1 MGARDSISLDGSWRF
16 VADPERL
23 YGPPD
28 VPEGEPI
35 TVPGCWEAQVARP
48 YRIINAWYQRSLDL
62 PPDWRSD
69 DQRLI
74 LRFGAVMYRCGVWV
88 NGQHIGGHEGG
99 YTPFELDIT
108 DELRWDG
115 TDRVQVAVTNPLNG
129 LDEYP
134 AFSVAE
140 VLLAEEWEPD
150 LPLAEAP
157 HGKQTWYSSQSGI
170 WQSVTLERRPVLALG
185 ALQVRPDVP
194 GGRAVVRWSLE
205 RLGRRGDTDGAS
217 PAAASRVAI
226 ELTLTDPDG
235 TDVARQTIRPD
246 GDAGEV
252 AIDIPDARLWDIDQP
267 NLYRLTARLRE
278 DGGGETPRDGE
289 TAGGSTGDGGAAG
302 DAVRDEVSAR
312 FGMREIRTEGG
323 KVILNGRPIYLLAA
337 LDQDL
342 YPETISTPPS
352 REYLDRQLRLA
363 REMGINLLR
372 CHIKLPD
379 PAYLEAADEAGMLL
393 WCELP
398 NWTRFT
404 STSATRGRDTLQ
416 AMVETMGNHPSIV
429 IWTIINE
436 DWGTQ
441 LRYEARDRQWLR
453 ETFDWLKALDPT
465 RLVVDNSA
473 CETPQTPNFHLKT
486 DLLDF
491 HVYFLA
497 PDNAVRWRQMID
509 DFARRPSWLW
519 SPHGDAAPVGDEP
532 LILSE
537 FGQWGLPRL
546 DRLVATSRREPWW
559 FSTGRYY
566 YRPAGLRRRFAAY
579 GLDRVWPSV
588 EALAEATQWH
598 QFDALQ
604 HQVGR
609 MRRHSSIQGFVI
621 TELSDAYWEANG
633 LLDPDRGPK
642 VYHERLREVIAE
654 DVVVIDPERRDLCA
668 EEPCRFQ
675 VTVSSYGEPAERGR
689 VEWTLSLEDGRTLE
703 GGVDVPE
710 WPRHEAVD
718 LGWHELAIP
727 STDRTMDA
735 ILRARLLDE
744 TGRER
749 AATELRF
756 AVLSPSARRT
766 TRPRKI
772 AVHDPLAIW
781 GVAERVAA
789 LGHEVVPLDEA
800 DLLVTTES
808 TSALSGWLESGGR
821 ALMLIRSSGAL
832 PAEHDLA
839 RRVSVH
845 LRRLP
850 HSGWPGQ
857 RSPWEGDW
865 VTSWSWMLPDAFPD
879 LPARAPL
886 DFTYEEVLPDHV
898 LLGYDPTRHRDEVP
912 SGMFVGWV
920 HTPAANV
927 WHFRQARGAVTL
939 TTFRVAPESGPVAS
953 ALLEALIQQ
962 SADADRRSGT
972 PRERRATSGVP
983 A

>member
-1 MGARDSISLDGSWRF
+1 MGGRSSISLDGPWRF

-23 YGPPD
+23 YGP
-28 VPEGEPI
+28 GELPAGDTI
-35 TVPGCWEAQVARP
+35 SVPGCWEAQVARP
-48 YRIINAWYQRSLDL
+48 YRIINAWYHRTLDL
-62 PPDWRSD
+62 PGDWRPD
-69 DQRLI
+69 GRRVI

-88 NGQHIGGHEGG
+88 NGQHVGGHEGG

-115 TDRVQVAVTNPLNG
+115 RDAVQVAVTNPLNG

-170 WQSVTLERRPVLALG
+170 WQSVSLECRPALALG
-185 ALQVRPDVP
+185 PLHVRPDVP
-194 GGRAVVRWSLE
+194 GGRAIVRWSLHATGD
-205 RLGRRGDTDGAS
+205 GRSVSRDGATL
-217 PAAASRVAI
+217 
-226 ELTLTDPDG
+226 ELRITGPDG
-235 TDVARQTIRPD
+235 AEVARETVAVDAED
-246 GDAGEV
+246 GGET
-252 AIDIPDARLWDIDQP
+252 AIPIPDVRLWDIDQP
-267 NLYRLTARLRE
+267 NLYRVTARLTR
-278 DGGGETPRDGE
+278 
-289 TAGGSTGDGGAAG
+289 AGGTEL
-302 DAVRDEVSAR
+302 DEVSAR
-312 FGMREIRTEGG
+312 FGMREIRTEDG

-352 REYLDRQLRLA
+352 REYLDRQVRLA
-363 REMGINLLR
+363 REMGLNLLR
-372 CHIKLPD
+372 CHIKVPD
-379 PAYLEAADEAGMLL
+379 PAYLDAADEAGILL

-404 STSATRGRDTLQ
+404 STAAARGRDTLA
-416 AMVETMGNHPSIV
+416 AMVEAMGNHPSIV

-441 LRYEARDRQWLR
+441 LRYEARDRHWLR
-453 ETFDWLKALDPT
+453 ETFDWLKELDPS

-519 SPHGDAAPVGDEP
+519 SPHGDADPTGDEP
-532 LILSE
+532 LVLSE

-559 FSTGRYY
+559 FRTGRYY
-566 YRPAGLRRRFAAY
+566 YRPAGLRRRFSTY
-579 GLDRVWPSV
+579 GLDRIWPSV

-604 HQVGR
+604 HQIGR
-609 MRRHSSIQGFVI
+609 MRRHASIQGFVV

-633 LLDPDRGPK
+633 LLDPDRGTK
-642 VYHERLREVIAE
+642 VYHDRLPEFLAE
-654 DVVVIDPERRDLCA
+654 DVVVIDPERRDVCA

-675 VTVSSYGEPAERGR
+675 LTISSYGEAPPSGRGR
-689 VEWTLSLEDGRTLE
+689 VEWTFTLGDGRSVA
-703 GGVDVPE
+703 GGTDVAT
-710 WPRHEAVD
+710 WPSHTAVD
-718 LGWHELAIP
+718 LGWHEADVP
-727 STDRTMDA
+727 AVESTMDG
-735 ILRARLLDE
+735 ILRARLLDD

-749 AATELRF
+749 AAAEMRF
-756 AVLSPSARRT
+756 AVLTPAARHT
-766 TRPRKI
+766 ARPRRV
-772 AVHDPLAIW
+772 AVHDPLDIW
-781 GVAERVAA
+781 QVADRVAA
-789 LGHEVVPLDEA
+789 LGHEVVPIEEA

-808 TSALSGWLESGGR
+808 TPELSGWLESGGR
-821 ALMLIRSSGAL
+821 ALMLIRSGGAL
-832 PAEHDLA
+832 PADHDLA

-845 LRRLP
+845 LRRQP

-865 VTSWSWMLPDAFPD
+865 VTSWSWILPGTFPGLPD
-879 LPARAPL
+879 RAPL
-886 DFTYEEVLPDHV
+886 DFAYEEVLPDHV

-927 WHFRQARGAVTL
+927 WRFRQARGAVTL

-953 ALLEALIQQ
+953 ALLEGLIQQ
-962 SADADRRSGT
+962 AADADRRSDT
-972 PRERRATSGVP
+972 SERRSAAEVG